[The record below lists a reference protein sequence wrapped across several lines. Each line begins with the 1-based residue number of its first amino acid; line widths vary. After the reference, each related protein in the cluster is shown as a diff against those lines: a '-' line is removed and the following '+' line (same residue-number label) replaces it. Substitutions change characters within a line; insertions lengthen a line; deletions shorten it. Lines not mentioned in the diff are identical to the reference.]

1 MEFSASNCIA
11 SRSQVWSVRH
21 IPNIISAIRIL
32 LVVPIAIALFHERL
46 ALSVMLF
53 ALAAI
58 SDAADGFLAKR
69 FGWQSELG
77 AVLDP
82 IADKL
87 LLATVFVTL
96 SLMKLVPLW
105 LMVAA
110 VARDVIIVSGAAAYR
125 VFIGPLTAHPSF
137 ISKINTLCQA
147 LFILA
152 VVCRAKFMLPPEWM
166 VTWLGALVFATV
178 AVSGIDYVLV
188 YGRRAAAA

>member
-1 MEFSASNCIA
+1 
-11 SRSQVWSVRH
+11 VRH
-21 IPNIISAIRIL
+21 IPNIISVLRIL
-32 LVVPIAIALFHERL
+32 LVLPIALALAHQQL
-46 ALSVMLF
+46 ALSIMLF
-53 ALAAI
+53 AVAAI

-87 LLATVFVTL
+87 LLATVFITL
-96 SLMKLVPLW
+96 SFMKLVPLW
-105 LMVAA
+105 LMMAA

-125 VFIGPLTAHPSF
+125 IVIGPLTAHPSF

-147 LFILA
+147 AYILA
-152 VVCRAKFMLPPEWM
+152 VVSQAKFSMPPEWAI
-166 VTWLGALVFATV
+166 TWLGALVFATV

-188 YGRRAAAA
+188 YGRRAAVARAAAA

>member
-1 MEFSASNCIA
+1 M
-11 SRSQVWSVRH
+11 RH
-21 IPNIISAIRIL
+21 IPNIISVLRIL
-32 LVVPIAIALFHERL
+32 LVAPIALALFHGRL
-46 ALSVMLF
+46 SLSVMLF

-96 SLMKLVPLW
+96 SLLKLVPLW
-105 LMVAA
+105 LMAAA

-125 VFIGPLTAHPSF
+125 WFIGPLTAHPSF

-152 VVCRAKFMLPPEWM
+152 VVCRAKFMLPPEWV

-178 AVSGIDYVLV
+178 VVSGIDYVLV

>member
-1 MEFSASNCIA
+1 M
-11 SRSQVWSVRH
+11 RH
-21 IPNIISAIRIL
+21 IPNIISVLRIL
-32 LVVPIAIALFHERL
+32 LVLPIALALAHQLL
-46 ALSVMLF
+46 ALSMMLF
-53 ALAAI
+53 AVAAV

-87 LLATVFVTL
+87 LLATAFIIL

-105 LMVAA
+105 LMIAA

-125 VFIGPLTAHPSF
+125 MVIGPLTAHPSF
-137 ISKINTLCQA
+137 ISKTNTLCQA
-147 LFILA
+147 AYILA
-152 VVCRAKFMLPPEWM
+152 VVSHAKFLMPPEWAL
-166 VTWLGALVFATV
+166 TWLGALVFATV

-188 YGRRAAAA
+188 YGRRAAVAQAAAA